1 MQEATELRAH
11 VARALHGGAD
21 TIVRD
26 ATALFPFAGIEHVGA
41 DDRAP
46 LVERT
51 LYLLIAA
58 VRDSTLDSGDVLVA
72 ELEHLADRAGVG
84 VRALVAIVYLVERAA
99 IDTLT
104 LDESFGISSAPWAT
118 LSQTV
123 RRAAFDVC
131 GAVAE
136 RIGGGNGAS
145 SIIDP
150 LTTLYTR
157 AVFAAAV
164 KREIQRSK
172 RFGEPFA
179 LILIDVDRL
188 DDINSRYGSGA
199 GDRVLERIGIVV
211 RKYFRD
217 TDWVARVGDDTIGVL
232 LPAIQGYNAERLA
245 ERMRVTVQERLQ
257 VHDPRS
263 DQEFPVTISVGV
275 LVAESVARTEKA
287 ERLIA
292 AAQEAADRV
301 KAEGGNRV
309 ERTTITSA

>member
-21 TIVRD
+21 AIVRD
-26 ATALFPFAGIEHVGA
+26 AASLFPFAGIEQVGM

-46 LVERT
+46 LAQR
-51 LYLLIAA
+51 LLHLLIAA
-58 VRDSTLDSGDVLVA
+58 IRDTTVDSGDVLVS
-72 ELEHLADRAGVG
+72 ELEFLAARTGVG
-84 VRALVAIVYLVERAA
+84 ARALVSIVYLVERAA
-99 IDTLT
+99 IDTLA
-104 LDESFGISSAPWAT
+104 LDESFGSDSTPWAT

-136 RIGGGNGAS
+136 RIGGANGAS
-145 SIIDP
+145 GIIDP

-164 KREIQRSK
+164 EREIQRSE

-179 LILIDVDRL
+179 VIVMDVDRL
-188 DDINSRYGSGA
+188 ADINTRYGSGA
-199 GDRVLERIGIVV
+199 GDRVLERIGILV

-217 TDWVARVGDDTIGVL
+217 TDWVARVDDDTFGVL

-245 ERMRVTVQERLQ
+245 ERMRLTVQERLQ
-257 VHDPRS
+257 LHDHRS
-263 DQEFPVTISVGV
+263 DQPFPVTVSVGV
-275 LVAESVARTEKA
+275 LVADSVTRSDKA
-287 ERLIA
+287 EQLIA
-292 AAQEAADRV
+292 AAQEAAGRAKV
-301 KAEGGNRV
+301 NGGNRI
-309 ERTTITSA
+309 ERA